1 MNNFIKT
8 KWFTFATYVLLVAAT
23 LLIGYILLQNNNSLK
38 NVIWSFFEVAESR
51 TFDYRQSLRVMHKH
65 PTPNENIVILAID
78 DASFEMLWD
87 KYGEWPFPREVF
99 GNMINYMEKDKP
111 KAIIFDL
118 MFIKSMKSAA
128 SSDKVLVDAMNGYDN
143 VYTSM
148 NFDNQ
153 PREIRTPIELP
164 ERISIKVNQE
174 NGSKVN
180 LKKSSFINCRPILK
194 ELINGKVH
202 IGFTNVTRNSDGII
216 RTISPLIEYQGKYY
230 PFSIGF

>member
-1 MNNFIKT
+1 MKNFIKT

-65 PTPNENIVILAID
+65 PTPSEDIVILAID
-78 DASFEMLWD
+78 DASFEILWD
-87 KYGEWPFPREVF
+87 KYGEWPFPREVY
-99 GNMINYMEKDKP
+99 GNMINYIEKDKP
-111 KAIIFDL
+111 QAIIFDL

-128 SSDKVLVDAMNGYDN
+128 SSDKALVDAMNGYDN

-153 PREIRTPIELP
+153 QSDIRTPMELP

-174 NGSKVN
+174 EGSKVN

-194 ELINGKVH
+194 ELIN
-202 IGFTNVTRNSDGII
+202 
-216 RTISPLIEYQGKYY
+216 P
-230 PFSIGF
+230 